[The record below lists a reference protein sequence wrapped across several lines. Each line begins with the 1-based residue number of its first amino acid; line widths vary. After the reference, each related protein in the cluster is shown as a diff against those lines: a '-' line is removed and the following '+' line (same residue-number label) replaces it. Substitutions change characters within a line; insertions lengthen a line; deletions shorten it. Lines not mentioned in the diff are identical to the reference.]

1 MYIRTFQLVPRSRA
15 GNVAL
20 LAAVVGLGA
29 VLVVFGLALL
39 LTLAAVGA
47 VAGIATL
54 AWRRLTGRRPAV
66 APPERTFVLDPRLEI
81 PASAAHV
88 HAEHLERAERAE
100 RAGSTGRAALP
111 PAVDE

>member
-1 MYIRTFQLVPRSRA
+1 MYIRAFQLTPRSRA

-29 VLVVFGLALL
+29 VFVVFGLALL
-39 LTLAAVGA
+39 LTLAAVGV
-47 VAGIATL
+47 VAGVATL
-54 AWRRLTGRRPAV
+54 AWRRLTGRRPTV

-88 HAEHLERAERAE
+88 HAERAEHTGRAD
-100 RAGSTGRAALP
+100 RADRADRAALP
-111 PAVDE
+111 PAIDE